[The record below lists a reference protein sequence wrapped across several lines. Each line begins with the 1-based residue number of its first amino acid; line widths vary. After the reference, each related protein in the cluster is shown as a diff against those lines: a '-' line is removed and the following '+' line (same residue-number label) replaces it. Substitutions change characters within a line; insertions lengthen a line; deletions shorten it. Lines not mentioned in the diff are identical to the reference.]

1 MHVKPNKEK
10 RGQTQSDNAV
20 LQFWKKCVYH
30 VVIASLILIKVYFF
44 YRNNHSSNLSVPV
57 EYEL

>member
-30 VVIASLILIKVYFF
+30 VVIASKVYFF